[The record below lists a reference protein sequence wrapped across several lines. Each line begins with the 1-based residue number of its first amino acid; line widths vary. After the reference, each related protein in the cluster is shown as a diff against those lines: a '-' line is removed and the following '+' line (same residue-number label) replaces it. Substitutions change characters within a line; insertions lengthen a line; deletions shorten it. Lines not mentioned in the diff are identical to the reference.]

1 MHVAIFASVVVGRAA
16 GRPPGPLVAA
26 AARRPRRPERARAA
40 LRCSRTAA
48 ATRSTPSRT
57 SSVCSPDGGGRMH
70 HGGVTD
76 PAPEAT
82 LTGRLLVA
90 TPALG
95 DSNFERSVVLVLD
108 HDEDG
113 ALGVVINRPTPVD
126 VAEVLPVWQPF
137 ATEPGVLFQG
147 GPVALDSALGL
158 ALVPGRGRGRAARLA
173 PGRRTARPGRPRR
186 AARGAR
192 RRGHPAA
199 DLRRLRR
206 LGRRP
211 AGGRARRGRLVRRRG
226 ALRRRRRRRRRRRS
240 ARRPRTS
247 GAQVLRRQGGDLAMV
262 STYLDDPSL
271 N

>member
-1 MHVAIFASVVVGRAA
+1 V
-16 GRPPGPLVAA
+16 
-26 AARRPRRPERARAA
+26 
-40 LRCSRTAA
+40 
-48 ATRSTPSRT
+48 
-57 SSVCSPDGGGRMH
+57 H

-76 PAPEAT
+76 LDPAAT

-113 ALGVVINRPTPVD
+113 ALGIVINRPTPVD
-126 VAEVLPVWQPF
+126 VAEVLPVWQPL

-158 ALVPGRGRGRAARLA
+158 ALVPGEGEDEPLGWRRVVGRLGLVDLDVPPEVLAAEV
-173 PGRRTARPGRPRR
+173 T
-186 AARGAR
+186 
-192 RRGHPAA
+192 
-199 DLRRLRR
+199 RLRIF
-206 LGRRP
+206 
-211 AGGRARRGRLVRRRG
+211 AGYAGWGAGQLEDELAEGAWYVVEARFG
-226 ALRRRRRRRRRRRS
+226 AGVDDAGDPFSDAPEDLWR
-240 ARRPRTS
+240 
-247 GAQVLRRQGGDLAMV
+247 QVLRRQGGDLAMV